1 VKVFGIDII
10 KGSVRSRT
18 RRPVYALCRLEDGE
32 VQGVDEVTGFRLH
45 RLLASERPDILA
57 VDSIQEI
64 ATDQHELFAFLQS
77 LPPATRLVQVTGG
90 ERTESLGKVAAR
102 YNISFN
108 RFDPH
113 AEARTIAQVASLGAG
128 VEVIAFENATDVVVS
143 RHRSPG
149 RGGWSQNRY
158 ARKIHGAVMQ
168 KAREIE
174 SQIRG
179 AGLKYEKKEAKA
191 FGGFSRV
198 AFKVYASRDKVPVH
212 ASRSA
217 DVQVRV
223 MGRHL
228 DRIRFEPLTGRPR
241 YLIVGLDPGT
251 TTGIAAVDL
260 DGNLIHLTSSRQM
273 TMSDII
279 EEVYRVGKPLIIAS
293 DVQQMPYSVE
303 KIRRAFNAI
312 PYTPR
317 QSLSVESK
325 YDLTASFSYTNDH
338 ERDALSAA
346 LDAYRSLKNKF
357 QNIAKRVQPGF
368 DLDEVRARVL
378 RGQPLDAVLA
388 DLQGA
393 PKAPQEPLPETT
405 VPERVV
411 RDEQAM
417 ALDGMVKRLRA
428 YVAELQ
434 DEIRERDQR
443 IEQLNQ
449 GLRRARSATERRL
462 RRDAEIATKDAI
474 IENLRQQLKNQKR
487 HTRKLKKRLDR
498 LRTVANIELTE
509 DYTPLKVLDSLT
521 REGMRSLEEGIGI
534 EAGDV
539 LYVPRINGWGRGVVR
554 DLAGKGVWA
563 LIVGRDGPED
573 LDPQL
578 VGAFRDAD
586 LPLIPDNAVGADI
599 KGKTGAA
606 RTAAIESAV
615 RDWEES
621 QKEYRR
627 EKEAERL
634 EYLFKEYRSEREKEV
649 RRGG

>member
-1 VKVFGIDII
+1 
-10 KGSVRSRT
+10 
-18 RRPVYALCRLEDGE
+18 
-32 VQGVDEVTGFRLH
+32 
-45 RLLASERPDILA
+45 
-57 VDSIQEI
+57 
-64 ATDQHELFAFLQS
+64 
-77 LPPATRLVQVTGG
+77 
-90 ERTESLGKVAAR
+90 
-102 YNISFN
+102 
-108 RFDPH
+108 
-113 AEARTIAQVASLGAG
+113 
-128 VEVIAFENATDVVVS
+128 
-143 RHRSPG
+143 
-149 RGGWSQNRY
+149 
-158 ARKIHGAVMQ
+158 
-168 KAREIE
+168 
-174 SQIRG
+174 
-179 AGLKYEKKEAKA
+179 
-191 FGGFSRV
+191 
-198 AFKVYASRDKVPVH
+198 
-212 ASRSA
+212 
-217 DVQVRV
+217 
-223 MGRHL
+223 
-228 DRIRFEPLTGRPR
+228 
-241 YLIVGLDPGT
+241 
-251 TTGIAAVDL
+251 
-260 DGNLIHLTSSRQM
+260 
-273 TMSDII
+273 
-279 EEVYRVGKPLIIAS
+279 
-293 DVQQMPYSVE
+293 
-303 KIRRAFNAI
+303 
-312 PYTPR
+312 
-317 QSLSVESK
+317 
-325 YDLTASFSYTNDH
+325 
-338 ERDALSAA
+338 
-346 LDAYRSLKNKF
+346 
-357 QNIAKRVQPGF
+357 
-368 DLDEVRARVL
+368 
-378 RGQPLDAVLA
+378 VLA